1 MADHKSGKDTAL
13 DFCLATGEDFE
24 GVMAISGDV
33 YGGMDYLPQQYHRW
47 MQDPN
52 RRTFVAK
59 REGQV
64 VALESVLVV
73 DDGQTAVGQG
83 LRVAP
88 WERGRNVAGLIRSF
102 VEDFLKSEFPAVKI
116 FRVTRIENPPPG
128 LLSKYRLLHSK
139 ERGQGA
145 ALVLTVTPGE
155 VPEIVHSLN
164 SRLDKEGLCFQPPV
178 NLGADDVSRIY
189 QNESVIEKLL
199 PATMLIQSWL
209 PVHPKRSNL
218 DYLLTQGITWLA
230 DKVED
235 PNFLSLGSPPFRVP
249 LEENSF
255 QLDIDLF
262 GTDPRSAKMHFL
274 AQLLAATEAMKEGVV
289 FCSLY
294 MELALFPVL
303 DVFTEGIK
311 RYNLWKEQLVM
322 EKEL

>member
-1 MADHKSGKDTAL
+1 MADHTSGKDTAL

-33 YGGMDYLPQQYHRW
+33 YRGMDYLPLRYHPW
-47 MQDPN
+47 LQDPN

-64 VALESVLVV
+64 VALESVLIV
-73 DDGQTAVGQG
+73 DDGQTAVEQG

-88 WERGRNVAGLIRSF
+88 WERGRNVAGQIQSF

-116 FRVTRIENPPPG
+116 IRLTRIENPPLG

-139 ERGQGA
+139 A
-145 ALVLTVTPGE
+145 VLILIVTPGE
-155 VPEIVHSLN
+155 VQEIIHSLIP
-164 SRLDKEGLCFQPPV
+164 RLDKEGLCFQQPLT
-178 NLGADDVSRIY
+178 LGDEDVRRIY
-189 QNESVIEKLL
+189 QNEYVITKLL

-209 PVHPKRSNL
+209 PIHPKQSNL

-230 DKVED
+230 DKVEAPD
-235 PNFLSLGSPPFRVP
+235 FLSLGSPPFRVP
-249 LEENSF
+249 LEDNSF
-255 QLDIDLF
+255 RLDIDLF

-274 AQLLAATEAMKEGVV
+274 AQLLAGTKAMKEGVV
-289 FCSLY
+289 FCALY

-311 RYNLWKEQLVM
+311 RYDLWKEQLVM